1 MCDSSEILVSS
12 STARVA
18 IDKKILLQFYLHPV
32 SEVTSRELDEI
43 HKVISI
49 VLNTHF
55 GKYYQD
61 FDDLRSQA
69 LMTIMERHG
78 RFDKSMSPYNYLYT
92 MIRNEAGNLLRR
104 LNREDRL
111 ESVSPSKGKV
121 SEIVPSEL
129 SDLLPYLSG
138 DAGFSR
144 IDVPRR
150 LVPSLLVFCQ
160 RGLHKRQSELEATEA
175 VLDMMIDFCNNI

>member
-69 LMTIMERHG
+69 LMTIMERHD

-129 SDLLPYLSG
+129 SDSLS
-138 DAGFSR
+138 FW
-144 IDVPRR
+144 
-150 LVPSLLVFCQ
+150 
-160 RGLHKRQSELEATEA
+160 
-175 VLDMMIDFCNNI
+175 

>member
-32 SEVTSRELDEI
+32 SEVTSREL
-43 HKVISI
+43 

-69 LMTIMERHG
+69 LMTIMERHD

-121 SEIVPSEL
+121 PEIVPSEL

-175 VLDMMIDFCNNI
+175 VLDMMVDFCNNI